1 MTAMVF
7 GVLSLTRLKMKFS
20 NSLCELLSFSKLEP
34 SALKNIIRAAIAE
47 DLAGG
52 SDVTSA
58 ATIPEAQTAVAE
70 FWSRKSGVI
79 AGIPVVCAVLEICGI
94 NDYEIKR
101 KDGEVTSANTLLLAA
116 RGNTRS
122 LLLAERSALNF
133 IGHLSGIATLTKSWV
148 DAVADTEVVIRDTRK
163 TTPGLRELE
172 KYAVRMGGGQNHRFS
187 LSDAALIKDNH
198 VLAAGGVASAF
209 KLVREKFPNL
219 SYEVEVDSLD
229 QLREAIDAGADLV
242 LLDNMSVDECKA
254 AVEITAGRAKL
265 EASGGL
271 VLNNA
276 NAYAKTG
283 VDYLAVGAL
292 THSAPVLDIGLDLR
306 ME

>member
-1 MTAMVF
+1 MTF
-7 GVLSLTRLKMKFS
+7 SKSLTQ
-20 NSLCELLSFSKLEP
+20 LLETSKLD
-34 SALKNIIRAAIAE
+34 SAALENIIRLAISE
-47 DLAGG
+47 DLNGA

-58 ATIPEAQTAVAE
+58 ATIPEEQTAIAE
-70 FWSRKSGVI
+70 FRNRKPGVI
-79 AGIPVVCAVLEICGI
+79 AGIPVVCAVLEICGVT
-94 NDYEIKR
+94 DYEIK
-101 KDGEVTSANTLLLAA
+101 KNDGETTPADSLLLTA
-116 RGNTRS
+116 RGKTQS

-133 IGHLSGIATLTKSWV
+133 FGRLSGIATLTKSWV
-148 DAVADTEVVIRDTRK
+148 DTVADTQVAIRDTRK

-172 KYAVRMGGGQNHRFS
+172 KYAVRMGGGENHRFS

-209 KLVREKFPNL
+209 NLVKEKFPNL
-219 SYEVEVDSLD
+219 PLEVEVDSLQ
-229 QLREAIDAGADLV
+229 QLREVVVAGADLV
-242 LLDNMSVDECKA
+242 LLDNMSIEECRA
-254 AVEITAGRAKL
+254 AVEIVAGRAKL

-271 VLNNA
+271 ILNNA
-276 NAYAKTG
+276 HAYAKTG